1 MNKKEIIQKVIDS
14 HKKREELLD
23 KFQELFGFSDDG
35 AFYDTIFQLEDLN
48 LKLASQLIGD
58 ECEWLE
64 WYIYE
69 NKCGE
74 NGYEAGYE
82 GNLIP
87 IKSIDNLLELID
99 NGKVNNDNTKRN
111 I

>member
-23 KFQELFGFSDDG
+23 KFQELFGYTNGVFC
-35 AFYDTIFQLEDLN
+35 YDVLLDVEDLN

-64 WYIYE
+64 WFIYE

-74 NGYEAGYE
+74 NGHIAGYE

-99 NGKVNNDNTKRN
+99 NTKAN
-111 I
+111 HE